1 MLSQLAKFPQ
11 WGTVSA
17 AIIPQ
22 ICQLIYTTEISN
34 WANFANVL
42 HKKFAPKMSNHSP
55 LSGNPVLPVLCWN
68 WDRPAAPVHT
78 NHSDT
83 SEAWIGNSVSYLN
96 WTQILHKYLH
106 TFSNITQI
114 FTHFLQVLMV
124 YKKVYNVSRKYQE
137 NWNKEHSIN
146 NQQKSHPFNVSDKYH
161 VCLGSSTIKT
171 DLQAMKQESCSR
183 KSAIKHYHHQGET
196 WKPKYQIL
204 KKFVGV
210 KWPAEITLT
219 LR

>member
-17 AIIPQ
+17 AIIPH

-42 HKKFAPKMSNHSP
+42 HKKFTSWCPTTPFWVEA
-55 LSGNPVLPVLCWN
+55 LFLPVLCWN
-68 WDRPAAPVHT
+68 WDRLPAPVHT

-124 YKKVYNVSRKYQE
+124 YKMVYNVSRKYQE
-137 NWNKEHSIN
+137 NWNKEHPIN
-146 NQQKSHPFNVSDKYH
+146 NQDKQ
-161 VCLGSSTIKT
+161 SS
-171 DLQAMKQESCSR
+171 
-183 KSAIKHYHHQGET
+183 
-196 WKPKYQIL
+196 
-204 KKFVGV
+204 F
-210 KWPAEITLT
+210 
-219 LR
+219 